1 MRFAYIDSQ
10 GNEVSIPSVDAL
22 ALRIEL
28 GAIGPDTQLYDAQ
41 ADRWGP
47 AESHEIFHT
56 LSRDLTGDG
65 SFVAPPP
72 PMAPPPSVE
81 QPAPPPAAPPAGG
94 TDKPVFDFSMPISL
108 EGDDEDEPAPA
119 KADDLPDFGALSLVD
134 DDDEEEEEAAPPPPP
149 APVTDQSPMHFAL
162 VDEPEV
168 GFAPPPAKAPEPPA
182 EDEPPTFDFGGGLDL
197 APEPGEPE
205 APQPGGMDFG
215 HGGFG
220 GGMEM
225 ETPMSEFTADAPPS
239 WMDQQD
245 GPGAGRAPLGLE
257 PEPED
262 PPRHRRTPAVEAAVA
277 AASATEEDG
286 GPRRERPEPR
296 NRPSPPRRN
305 KKFSLTPILLGI
317 VGVGVVGGGG
327 YFGWRYLQGRP
338 DTSSTAAAVPA
349 LPPVT
354 IPDIPAELLPRMRD
368 MGEAALSETI
378 QELGAMPAAMELPAE
393 PSRDWLAGVYLANAS
408 RFRDVQ
414 EFWEGMETFLNRVR
428 DVDTQVF
435 HERYQAQIALAGLAP
450 DTAAL
455 LLERADSGFLATRD
469 DRREAYVLMED
480 LIFAALDLHDF
491 LLRNEANIEHD
502 PAGGGMSRDPV
513 LEAVPNS
520 RELGQEMWSR
530 VDRITKALDALG
542 TLDRVTTERLTA
554 VLFDRI
560 RRAGFR

>member
-41 ADRWGP
+41 ADRWAP

-56 LSRDLTGDG
+56 LSRDLLGDG
-65 SFVAPPP
+65 GFVAPPP
-72 PMAPPPSVE
+72 PVAPS
-81 QPAPPPAAPPAGG
+81 PPPAAEEPPAK
-94 TDKPVFDFSMPISL
+94 TD
-108 EGDDEDEPAPA
+108 E
-119 KADDLPDFGALSLVD
+119 LPDFGDLSLVD
-134 DDDEEEEEAAPPPPP
+134 DGDEEEVEVEAPPPPP
-149 APVTDQSPMHFAL
+149 GPVMDEPPMRFAL
-162 VDEPEV
+162 VDEPGV
-168 GFAPPPAKAPEPPA
+168 GVTPPAAKAPKPPVD
-182 EDEPPTFDFGGGLDL
+182 DEPPTFDFGGGLDL
-197 APEPGEPE
+197 APEPQEHEP
-205 APQPGGMDFG
+205 PQSGGMDFG
-215 HGGFG
+215 QGGFG

-225 ETPMSEFTADAPPS
+225 ETPMSEFRPDAPPS
-239 WMDQQD
+239 WMDQRE
-245 GPGAGRAPLGLE
+245 GPGGGRAPLGLE
-257 PEPED
+257 PEPEE

-277 AASATEEDG
+277 AASAAEEDG
-286 GPRRERPEPR
+286 GARRERAEPR
-296 NRPSPPRRN
+296 NRPSPPRRAR
-305 KKFSLTPILLGI
+305 KFSLTPVLLGI
-317 VGVGVVGGGG
+317 AGVGVVGGGG
-327 YFGWRYLQGRP
+327 YFGWQYLQGRP
-338 DTSSTAAAVPA
+338 DASAAGAAVPA

-354 IPDIPAELLPRMRD
+354 IPDIPAELLPLMRD
-368 MGEAALSETI
+368 LGEAALAETI
-378 QELGAMPAAMELPAE
+378 RELGAMQASMELPVE
-393 PSRDWLAGVYLANAS
+393 PNRDWLAGVYLANAS

-414 EFWEGMETFLNRVR
+414 AFWEGMETFLNRVR

-435 HERYQAQIALAGLAP
+435 HERYEAQLAMAGLAP
-450 DTAAL
+450 DTAAM

-480 LIFAALDLHDF
+480 LIFAALDLHEF

-502 PAGGGMSRDPV
+502 PAAGGMSRDPV

-530 VDRITKALDALG
+530 VDRITHALDALG